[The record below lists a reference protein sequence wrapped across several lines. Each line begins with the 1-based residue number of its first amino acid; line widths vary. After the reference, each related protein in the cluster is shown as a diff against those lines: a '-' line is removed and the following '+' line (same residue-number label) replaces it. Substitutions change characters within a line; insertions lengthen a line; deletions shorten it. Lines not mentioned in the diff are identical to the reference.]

1 MREYINS
8 NLKIIKKYINLRAKE
23 VSYRNKLSIIQEFK
37 EWDEESILNER
48 NIWTLPDLTSSERFK
63 NFYRSIKKNK

>member
-8 NLKIIKKYINLRAKE
+8 NLKIIKKYVNLRAKE
-23 VSYRNKLSIIQEFK
+23 VSYRNKLSIVKEFK

-48 NIWTLPDLTSSERFK
+48 NIWTLPDLALRIQKFL
-63 NFYRSIKKNK
+63 

>member
-8 NLKIIKKYINLRAKE
+8 NLKIIKKYVNLRAKE

-37 EWDEESILNER
+37 EWDEESILDER